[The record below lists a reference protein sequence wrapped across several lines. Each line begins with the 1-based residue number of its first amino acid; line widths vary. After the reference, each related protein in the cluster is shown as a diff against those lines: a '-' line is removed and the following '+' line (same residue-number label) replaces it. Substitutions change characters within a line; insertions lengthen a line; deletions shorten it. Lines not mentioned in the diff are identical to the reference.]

1 MNKSTQKDQE
11 CAPSEED
18 RNPQIEELFSKFKND
33 DESSIRII
41 DILEREFMLKNLQT
55 ILSRLQQQISGI
67 ELKELLNHID

>member
-1 MNKSTQKDQE
+1 M
-11 CAPSEED
+11 
-18 RNPQIEELFSKFKND
+18 IEFKND

-55 ILSRLQQQISGI
+55 ILSRLQHQISGI